1 MKMKKNL
8 SGYALAASAVFSLI
22 GLIFYIVTSV
32 SGYLAN
38 TSVNPLPILFSILAI
53 VIACGGF
60 LLGGKLED
68 WINTVILVATTIL
81 IVVSFIV
88 FVNARVDVIADVF
101 FIPVNYPAA
110 EGVTANSS
118 IVGAVFYLLSI
129 IALAVSGFASDKIR

>member
-1 MKMKKNL
+1 MKKNL

>member
-8 SGYALAASAVFSLI
+8 SGYALAVSAVFSLI

-38 TSVNPLPILFSILAI
+38 TSVNPLPILCSILAI
-53 VIACGGF
+53 VISCGGF
-60 LLGGKLED
+60 LLGGKLQD
-68 WINTVILVATTIL
+68 WVNTVLLVAATVL
-81 IVVSFIV
+81 VVVSFIV

-118 IVGAVFYLLSI
+118 IAGAVFYVLSI
-129 IALAVSGFASDKIR
+129 IALTVSGFASDRVK